1 MQEFHYQLTKVIGM
15 HSNLEGTSIPPVEWL
30 GTTFIIGLDLEK
42 AATSPAGAA
51 AFTGLSTRA
60 AGDTL
65 RFSFEGV
72 QPRDPAST
80 PQRQYVTIHYDAVLE
95 CRAEG
100 CILLD

>member
-72 QPRDPAST
+72 QPRDLRLHAAAPVCDHPLRRSSGVPRNT
-80 PQRQYVTIHYDAVLE
+80 
-95 CRAEG
+95 
-100 CILLD
+100 